1 MSTSERREMRS
12 MTKPHKERIVHYLE
26 LLVLSWLILG
36 AVVTGQRGY
45 FANTHSCGGIA
56 TIALTVVAGPLNYAG
71 LDSKAAGCSGPA
83 PSG

>member
-1 MSTSERREMRS
+1 MSTSLRREKRS
-12 MTKPHKERIVHYLE
+12 TTTPHKERIVHYLE
-26 LLVLSWLILG
+26 LLILSWLIMG
-36 AVVTGQRGY
+36 AIATGQRGY

-71 LDSKAAGCSGPA
+71 LDSKATGCSGPA